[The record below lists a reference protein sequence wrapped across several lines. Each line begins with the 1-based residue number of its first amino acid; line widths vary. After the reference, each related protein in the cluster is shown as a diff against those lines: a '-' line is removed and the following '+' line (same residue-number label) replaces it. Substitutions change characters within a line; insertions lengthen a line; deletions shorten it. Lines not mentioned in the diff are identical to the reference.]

1 MTEKPPTG
9 DGALF
14 GKYYYQ
20 HDCGIPY
27 ERSPHW
33 QQFFGDVADHIVRE
47 LHPTSVLDAGCAL
60 GMLVEQLRNRGVEAY
75 GVDVSEYAV
84 AQMPDEVRQHCWVGS
99 LVDPLPRRYD
109 LVTCIEVIEHM
120 PSTEG
125 RTAVA
130 NLCAASDRVL
140 LSSSPFDY
148 GEPTHLNV
156 QPPEHWSA
164 LMAEHGFLRD
174 LDYDASYLTPWATLY
189 VRADKGATE
198 LVRDYDRSWWRLR
211 YEVHE
216 VRAKLLELQDRLAQV
231 EAEASGDDTETGAE
245 TGTDTVKLQEE
256 LLRLRDELIGKEG
269 ELGTAQGRV
278 AELEAYLQRYESLSA
293 RLDAINRSR
302 TWRLAWA
309 LGAPVRKLKARRGAT

>member
-1 MTEKPPTG
+1 
-9 DGALF
+9 
-14 GKYYYQ
+14 
-20 HDCGIPY
+20 
-27 ERSPHW
+27 
-33 QQFFGDVADHIVRE
+33 
-47 LHPTSVLDAGCAL
+47 
-60 GMLVEQLRNRGVEAY
+60 
-75 GVDVSEYAV
+75 
-84 AQMPDEVRQHCWVGS
+84 VGS
-99 LVDPLPRRYD
+99 LAEPLPRRYD
-109 LVTCIEVIEHM
+109 LITCIEVVEHM
-120 PSTEG
+120 PADES
-125 RTAVA
+125 RAAIA
-130 NLCAASDRVL
+130 NLCAGADRVL

-156 QPPEHWSA
+156 QPPEQWSA
-164 LMAEHGFLRD
+164 LMASHGFVRD

-189 VRADKGATE
+189 VRADKDLPE
-198 LVRDYDRSWWRLR
+198 VVRDYDRSWWHLR

-231 EAEASGDDTETGAE
+231 EASGDDTDTV
-245 TGTDTVKLQEE
+245 TNTVKLQEE
-256 LLRLRDELIGKEG
+256 LLRLRDDLIGKEG

>member
-1 MTEKPPTG
+1 MKEKPPTG

-14 GKYYYQ
+14 GKYYYG

-27 ERSPHW
+27 ERSAHW
-33 QQFFGDVADHIVRE
+33 QTFFGDVADHITRE
-47 LHPTSVLDAGCAL
+47 LRPKSVLDAGCAM
-60 GMLVEQLRNRGVEAY
+60 GMLVEQLRNRGVEAF
-75 GVDVSEYAV
+75 GVDISEYAIS
-84 AQMPDEVRQHCWVGS
+84 QMPDEMRQHCWVGS

-109 LVTCIEVIEHM
+109 LITCIEVVEHM
-120 PSTEG
+120 PATEA

-130 NLCAASDRVL
+130 NLCDASDRVL

-156 QPPEHWSA
+156 QPPEQWSA
-164 LMAEHGFLRD
+164 LMAEHGFVRD

-189 VRADKGATE
+189 VRADKSVAE

-216 VRAKLLELQDRLAQV
+216 VRAKVLELQERLGQAEGAV
-231 EAEASGDDTETGAE
+231 EASDERHHEDTAE
-245 TGTDTVKLQEE
+245 LQEE
-256 LLRLRDELIGKEG
+256 LLQLRDDLIGKEG
-269 ELGTAQGRV
+269 ELGTARGRV

-309 LGAPVRKLKARRGAT
+309 LGAPMRKLKARRGAT